1 MKARLGSMK
10 VKENHPELNL
20 VDLPT
25 EIQDKIMMNM
35 NCLKDLESMSEA
47 TPFLTQI
54 AAEYEKVGLKVIRK

>member
-1 MKARLGSMK
+1 MKIQLANMK
-10 VKENHPELNL
+10 VKENQPDLNL

-35 NCLKDLESMSEA
+35 NSLKDLESMSEA

-54 AAEYEKVGLKVIRK
+54 AAEYEKVS